1 MPKSVISLFHKNYG
15 FDLNNMMP
23 VSISLQKYTYPRFI
37 IQNLF
42 FMITQELISVFL
54 ISCFRTLEQANS
66 IDSTENLA
74 NSKVFLVHGADD
86 TIVDPLFAKKI
97 EAYYEGFNVDMNAK
111 AQYIKQTIRPQLL
124 FNFVTFDS
132 FLAGQDRN

>member
-1 MPKSVISLFHKNYG
+1 MEKFSELINNLSDVPKSVTFFIS
-15 FDLNNMMP
+15 
-23 VSISLQKYTYPRFI
+23 QKLWLWHQFYDT
-37 IQNLF
+37 
-42 FMITQELISVFL
+42 
-54 ISCFRTLEQANS
+54 CFCIRTLELANS

-111 AQYIKQTIRPQLL
+111 AQYIKQTVRP
-124 FNFVTFDS
+124 
-132 FLAGQDRN
+132 

>member
-1 MPKSVISLFHKNYG
+1 MCQNQWPFLFHKNY
-15 FDLNNMMP
+15 
-23 VSISLQKYTYPRFI
+23 T
-37 IQNLF
+37 
-42 FMITQELISVFL
+42 
-54 ISCFRTLEQANS
+54 CFCIRTLELANS

-111 AQYIKQTIRPQLL
+111 ILLALVQLYKNSRTQWTL
-124 FNFVTFDS
+124 MWEQMIDAAAT
-132 FLAGQDRN
+132 A